1 MQPSSCSVGFPFDS
15 SMVCCRF
22 ALLLLALAPTVTRG
36 DRVQPGEER
45 FFDSPSEVIKMTKR
59 SDWAKLEKSNFAWVV
74 AFYREGCGYCALL
87 RPEFDE
93 AAAELKRYA
102 RIGAIDVER
111 SRELASY
118 VQQRYGF
125 QVEGVP
131 TIKTFVPR
139 QHGGGKPS
147 DKKPLI
153 DTYTGERKAK
163 QIIEAARSIMPSFML
178 SQKAM
183 RDLTTLEPGP
193 LAVFFTE
200 KTSTPALTKALSSKF
215 RERLRIG
222 QMRTGAM
229 AGRGNDWAERC
240 GVESPGACI
249 LYIGNAEDGPK
260 GTEGQ
265 SRAVATVV
273 AGYGRKLSIL
283 SLENWLM
290 DYVPKSKGGMGKAER
305 AMRKKAP
312 TPADAT
318 DDDRDL

>member
-1 MQPSSCSVGFPFDS
+1 MQP
-15 SMVCCRF
+15 
-22 ALLLLALAPTVTRG
+22 G
-36 DRVQPGEER
+36 DER
-45 FFDSPSEVIKMTKR
+45 FFDSPSEVIKISKR
-59 SDWAKLEKSNFAWVV
+59 SEWAKLEKSNFAWIV

-102 RIGAIDVER
+102 RIGAVDVER
-111 SRELASY
+111 SRDLASY

-139 QHGGGKPS
+139 QHSGKS
-147 DKKPLI
+147 GDKKPLI
-153 DTYTGERKAK
+153 DTYNGERKAK
-163 QIIEAARSIMPSFML
+163 PIIEAARSLMPSFML
-178 SQKAM
+178 SQKQM
-183 RDLTTLEPGP
+183 RDLGALDPGP
-193 LAVFFTE
+193 LAIFFTE

-215 RERLRIG
+215 RDRLRIG

-229 AGRGNDWAERC
+229 AGRGNDWAEKC

-249 LYIGNAEDGPK
+249 LYIGDSEDDTAE
-260 GTEGQ
+260 EGH
-265 SRAVATVV
+265 RAVHVV

-283 SLENWLM
+283 SLENFLM

-305 AMRKKAP
+305 AMKKKRAKP
-312 TPADAT
+312 EQDAEALG
-318 DDDRDL
+318 DDRDL

>member
-1 MQPSSCSVGFPFDS
+1 MAVLPRAV
-15 SMVCCRF
+15 
-22 ALLLLALAPTVTRG
+22 
-36 DRVQPGEER
+36 
-45 FFDSPSEVIKMTKR
+45 DSPSEVIKMTKK
-59 SDWAKLEKSNFAWVV
+59 SEWAKLEKSNFAWTV

-93 AAAELKRYA
+93 AAADLKRYA

-111 SRELASY
+111 SRDLASY

-139 QHGGGKPS
+139 QHGGGK

-153 DTYTGERKAK
+153 DTYNGERKAK
-163 QIIEAARSIMPSFML
+163 PIVDAMRAIMPSFLL
-178 SQKAM
+178 SQKQMKVLGA
-183 RDLTTLEPGP
+183 LEPGP

-215 RERLRIG
+215 RERLRVG

-229 AGRGNDWAERC
+229 AGRGNDWAEKC

-249 LYIGNAEDGPK
+249 LYIGDSEDDAAAEG
-260 GTEGQ
+260 E
-265 SRAVATVV
+265 RAVHIV

-283 SLENWLM
+283 SLDNWMM

-305 AMRKKAP
+305 AMKKKMGAKQEESGGEEE
-312 TPADAT
+312 ADAM
-318 DDDRDL
+318 DDHDL